1 MNIILF
7 SWNALLLARIIKFNV
22 INGIRGFNSGYML
35 SQKAGV
41 DQLLERLQHEESDI
55 AGCGATIGKGQSEA
69 YGAGRGCPKV
79 GMLIRA

>member
-1 MNIILF
+1 
-7 SWNALLLARIIKFNV
+7 
-22 INGIRGFNSGYML
+22 ML

>member
-1 MNIILF
+1 MV
-7 SWNALLLARIIKFNV
+7 SEE
-22 INGIRGFNSGYML
+22 FNSGYMS